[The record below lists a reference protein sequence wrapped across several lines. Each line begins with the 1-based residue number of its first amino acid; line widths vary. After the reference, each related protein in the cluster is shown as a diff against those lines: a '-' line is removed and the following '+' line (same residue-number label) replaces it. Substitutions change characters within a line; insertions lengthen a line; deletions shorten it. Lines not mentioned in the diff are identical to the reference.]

1 MENTKQMKISLLRDQ
16 VDIPKIGA
24 SKVLVEVVDGEE
36 VLKSGIII
44 PGAAQ
49 ENRPVL
55 GEIIRI
61 GSAVEDWN
69 IGDLV
74 IFSHYSGVEMKLR
87 MKTRVGEELK
97 DAKPF
102 KLITDID
109 IWGTIKKV
117 EE

>member
-49 ENRPVL
+49 ENSCPASLPSRSKNTL
-55 GEIIRI
+55 
-61 GSAVEDWN
+61 
-69 IGDLV
+69 
-74 IFSHYSGVEMKLR
+74 IFSPGTTICLTALARSLMF
-87 MKTRVGEELK
+87 KTSM
-97 DAKPF
+97 P
-102 KLITDID
+102 
-109 IWGTIKKV
+109 
-117 EE
+117 